1 MPGLNTKR
9 VLYRTRTVRNVVTNV
24 APIVSKHLIDFQ
36 ADEIDSVQ
44 RKPIADRSRNSFRSI
59 ETVLD
64 RIISKLRG
72 NAKPQD
78 ILLMITPA
86 SRHSNLYKLHVIQ
99 RHEGGHMGMTTIT
112 HKELSRLKSS
122 KAFVKYCIVFG
133 SRYLDLKTVVL
144 QTETIK
150 SLVNA
155 LNKKCCTLMNKKSV
169 ESELK
174 DSNSKSNISFAGDYL
189 DNQEKSEIIE
199 RQDSSIQT
207 DPEVEENVSFTI
219 SDILTLI
226 ETINQTLEPS
236 LKDIHRF
243 FFMADKLH
251 FYLIVRPE
259 MLWKTTARVSNGT
272 KSNQK
277 ETDNMTYQVESYLPG
292 NCYLGSISLLEK
304 ELLHELD
311 LYPNLLLNIHVIQD
325 VFEITPLPR
334 FFIIIL
340 RQILTFFKLEL
351 LYDALA
357 EFFFDWFKN
366 STYL

>member
-9 VLYRTRTVRNVVTNV
+9 VLYRTRTVRNVVPNV

-36 ADEIDSVQ
+36 ADEVDAVQ
-44 RKPIADRSRNSFRSI
+44 RKPIADRSRNSFRTI

-72 NAKPQD
+72 DTKPQD

-99 RHEGGHMGMTTIT
+99 RHEGGHLGMTTIT

-150 SLVNA
+150 SLVDA

-169 ESELK
+169 ESQLK
-174 DSNSKSNISFAGDYL
+174 PITNSKSNISSAGDYL
-189 DNQEKSEIIE
+189 DNQEKSEIIK

-236 LKDIHRF
+236 IKDIHRF

-251 FYLIVRPE
+251 FYLVVRPE
-259 MLWKTTARVSNGT
+259 MLWTTTTRLST
-272 KSNQK
+272 TSNQK
-277 ETDNMTYQVESYLPG
+277 ETDLMTYQVESYLPG
-292 NCYLGSISLLEK
+292 NCYLGCISLFEK

-334 FFIIIL
+334 FLIIIL
-340 RQILTFFKLEL
+340 RQVLTFFKLEL
-351 LYDALA
+351 LYDALG